1 MTPRFGP
8 GVLGGSEAVMAEAAS
23 GFGGRG
29 HDVEVI
35 TTCALDHY
43 GWANEL
49 PEGVSEEKGLVVRR
63 FRVERRPSRAALGA
77 QLSIQAGR
85 VPDLDHQVSWL
96 GFQFAA
102 PGLFEHVLRFE
113 RGYDAIVFS
122 PYLFWSTT
130 VCAPLVAE
138 KAVVMPCLH
147 DETYA
152 RLEVTR
158 PVLASPALVW
168 FLSGPEHELAH
179 RLGPVSRRH
188 SVTGT
193 GVPVPRGYDPEG
205 FRRRHGLR
213 RPFVL
218 FAGRREGGKGLP
230 TLLEALGPVL
240 GSAGTSL
247 DLDLVLIGKGDP
259 AAPLVVPQGLEGRV
273 VDLGF
278 VGDAERNDAFAAA
291 LAFLQ
296 PSQVESFSRTAME
309 AWLAGRPVVAL
320 AGNEVLAWHCRRSG
334 GGLLFSDSASLGEA
348 LHKLC
353 AAPALRD
360 DLGLAGR
367 RYVLDNYTWPNVLD
381 RMEASLLAMAGG
393 DRPTRAGE
401 PAPGHEPALEPAMAP
416 GYAPALEPAMAPGYE
431 PALEPAMAPAPAPVK
446 DQNAKRRTRRYLVAG
461 SYPPLPGQ
469 APAATLAAVRRAWAE
484 GAEVDVASP
493 RPSAA
498 KYVLASGKPLG
509 RQLAALRR
517 REGCDGVVL
526 CVEPGWPLMPV
537 GSSRRR
543 SLGGRRR
550 RAVGG
555 LTNALL
561 GFSYA
566 EVVVT
571 GAPGDLVDQLDAL
584 APLWPAVHKLT
595 ASSEALLGDLTAR
608 TARARGTGS
617 GPAGFPAGSGP
628 AGSGPHGSAHP
639 GSGRVPAVRV
649 VEPQSGTGPLRSLH
663 GGAGPLEPGEL
674 LLATRTR
681 RALGRL
687 FRKVLG
693 RHAPAVRVHMEKLLR
708 SARPA
713 SGARRRR

>member
-8 GVLGGSEAVMAEAAS
+8 GVLGGSEAVMAEAAY
-23 GFGGRG
+23 GFAGRG
-29 HDVEVI
+29 HEVEVL

-85 VPDLDHQVSWL
+85 VPDLDHLVSWL

-113 RGYDAIVFS
+113 PGYDALVFS

-130 VCAPLVAE
+130 VCAPFVSG

-152 RLEVTR
+152 RLEVVR

-188 SVTGT
+188 SVTGA
-193 GVPVPRGYDPEG
+193 GVPVPKRYDPEG
-205 FRRRHGLR
+205 FRRRHGLG

-218 FAGRREGGKGLP
+218 FAGRREGGKGLSM
-230 TLLEALGPVL
+230 LLEALGPAL
-240 GSAGTSL
+240 TGAGTPL

-259 AAPLVVPQGLEGRV
+259 AAPLVVPPALEGRV
-273 VDLGF
+273 IDLGF
-278 VGDAERNDAFAAA
+278 VDDAERDDAFAAA

-320 AGNEVLAWHCRRSG
+320 ESNEVLAWHCRRSG
-334 GGLLFSDSASLGEA
+334 GGLLFSGSASLGDA
-348 LHKLC
+348 LHRLF
-353 AAPALRD
+353 ADPALCD

-381 RMEASLLAMAGG
+381 RMEASLLAIAGDG
-393 DRPTRAGE
+393 PARAGAPPPSPPPEPVSE
-401 PAPGHEPALEPAMAP
+401 PAPSPVSAKGLE
-416 GYAPALEPAMAPGYE
+416 
-431 PALEPAMAPAPAPVK
+431 
-446 DQNAKRRTRRYLVAG
+446 QRAKPRARRYLVAG
-461 SYPPLPGQ
+461 SYPPLPGE
-469 APAATLAAVRRAWAE
+469 APAATLAAVRRAWAG
-484 GAEVDVASP
+484 GAEVVVASP

-498 KYVLASGKPLG
+498 KYVLASGKSLG

-537 GSSRRR
+537 GSSRWR
-543 SLGGRRR
+543 SFGGWRRR
-550 RAVGG
+550 TARG

-561 GFSYA
+561 GFSQA

-571 GAPGDLVDQLDAL
+571 GAPDDLDDQLDGL
-584 APLWPAVHKLT
+584 APLWPAVHRLT
-595 ASSEALLGDLTAR
+595 ASSEVLRADLMAR
-608 TARARGTGS
+608 TAQAAR
-617 GPAGFPAGSGP
+617 AGSGP
-628 AGSGPHGSAHP
+628 
-639 GSGRVPAVRV
+639 VPALRV
-649 VEPQSGTGPLRSLH
+649 LEPQSGTGPLPLNR
-663 GGAGPLEPGEL
+663 GGVGPLEPGEL

-687 FRKVLG
+687 FRKALG
-693 RHAPAVRVHMEKLLR
+693 RHAPTVRVEMEKLMR
-708 SARPA
+708 TVRPVP
-713 SGARRRR
+713 GARRRR